1 MQKYVRAEDGF
12 VQKPSSRLLCI
23 LRMLLYA
30 KHGTGDM
37 FLQATATAGISC
49 NALMSLTTYMNRR
62 AGRERSV
69 YSKQVHLIGHAVN
82 AWRTRLQQ
90 LRRMMHNFEFSGII
104 VVLQRLHCCALSNMY
119 KEPESP

>member
-1 MQKYVRAEDGF
+1 
-12 VQKPSSRLLCI
+12 
-23 LRMLLYA
+23 
-30 KHGTGDM
+30 M

-49 NALMSLTTYMNRR
+49 KALMSVITYKNLRV
-62 AGRERSV
+62 EVPV
-69 YSKQVHLIGHAVN
+69 YSKQVHLIGHAVC